1 MKAYGRTATD
11 YSSPSTDKL
20 LATLVSER
28 TDVMHYRQAMKSLG
42 GELARAIVPK
52 VTAPNG
58 SPTICVACTV
68 EDADFLAQGMI
79 DGLLAHGVGA
89 DKLRLF
95 CFWNERL
102 TRFDDEQSESFDI
115 APIVKQYEEP
125 VDLGKAVLV
134 VIKSIISGACVV
146 KTNLSRLIDR
156 AEPERIFVAA
166 PVMHVEAKKRLEEQ
180 FPRTVSERFDF
191 VTFAIDRV
199 RNADKHTV
207 VPGIGGSVYER
218 LGFDDVANALPSL
231 VLSRRKERQLAS

>member
-1 MKAYGRTATD
+1 MKAYGRTTTD
-11 YSSPSTDKL
+11 YSSHNTDTL
-20 LATLVSER
+20 LAALASER
-28 TDVMHYRQAMKSLG
+28 TDVEHYRETMKSLG

-52 VTAPNG
+52 VKGPDVG
-58 SPTICVACTV
+58 STICIACTV
-68 EDADFLAQGMI
+68 EDADYLAQGLI
-79 DGLLAHGVGA
+79 DGLVARGVGA

-102 TRFDDEQSESFDI
+102 TRFDDEQSGSFDI

-156 AEPERIFVAA
+156 AEPEKIFVAA

-180 FPRTVSERFDF
+180 FPPSVSERFDF

-199 RNADKHTV
+199 RSADGHTV

-218 LGFDDVANALPSL
+218 LGFEDRLGALPSL
-231 VLSRRKERQLAS
+231 VLSRRKERQRAA